1 MIMWVLY
8 DHPKDFPDKYVARKW
23 HVQNG
28 RGTPTDEIITDD
40 ELDELRE
47 KMQRKCLTKIQ
58 RNTIDDPV
66 IIETWM

>member
-23 HVQNG
+23 HVQTG

-40 ELDELRE
+40 QLDELRK
-47 KMQRKCLTKIQ
+47 KMQHKCLTKIQ
-58 RNTIDDPV
+58 RNTINDPI